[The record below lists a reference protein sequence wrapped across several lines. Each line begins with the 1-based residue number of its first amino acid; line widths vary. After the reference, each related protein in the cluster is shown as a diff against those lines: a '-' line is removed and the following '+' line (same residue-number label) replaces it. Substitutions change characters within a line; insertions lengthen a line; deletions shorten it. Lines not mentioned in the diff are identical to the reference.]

1 MAKAMLLGALLAG
14 LAGLA
19 QAAVQRCVDAHGVV
33 SYVADYCPAGQRAEV
48 RPPGAFSIV
57 DPGAGRD
64 AALADYRRD
73 AAAASSQQARQR
85 AARERQAE
93 AEARKQAAHCR
104 QLQSKLAGLT
114 VKQSQAGK
122 TSARRQLDTAQT
134 RLQQQLAEAGCA

>member
-1 MAKAMLLGALLAG
+1 MARAMLLGALLAG

-19 QAAVQRCVDAHGVV
+19 QAAVQRCVDAQGVV
-33 SYVADYCPAGQRAEV
+33 SYVADYCPAGQRAEA

-73 AAAASSQQARQR
+73 AAAASGQQAKQR

-93 AEARKQAAHCR
+93 TEARKQARHCR
-104 QLQSKLAGLT
+104 QLQNKLAGLT
-114 VKQSQAGK
+114 VKQGQADK
-122 TSARRQLDTAQT
+122 ASARRQLDTAQT

>member
-1 MAKAMLLGALLAG
+1 MARTMLLGALLAG
-14 LAGLA
+14 LVGTA

-33 SYVADYCPAGQRAEV
+33 SYVADYCPAGQRAEA

-73 AAAASSQQARQR
+73 AAAASSKQAKQR

-93 AEARKQAAHCR
+93 TEARKQAAHCR
-104 QLQSKLAGLT
+104 QLQNKLADLT
-114 VKQSQAGK
+114 VRQGQPGK
-122 TSARRQLDTAQT
+122 STRRPPDTAQT